1 VLHIDPHL
9 SVRYEYFALL
19 INDVSLDITVS
30 VTALGRGD
38 PDLYMSVTNPRPNM
52 TDHQWSA
59 RSYTSDSIT
68 VRHTSPLLPASAPYV
83 MYVSVHA
90 YSAISFTIVATLRA
104 PIELQLG
111 VPQQGAVV
119 MLEEVWF

>member
-1 VLHIDPHL
+1 MISSLF
-9 SVRYEYFALL
+9 RYEYFALL
-19 INDVSLDITVS
+19 INDISLDITVS

-68 VRHTSPLLPASAPYV
+68 VRHTSPLLPKSAPYV

-119 MLEEVWF
+119 MLEEV